1 MQRKL
6 KCQGSKEIGKERS
19 ICSLILCAKAVN
31 IPQLKTARCRFGGNI
46 QLCSWLR
53 TVVDATIY
61 HPHSPLEMKDFC
73 LRWHGCCPDIA
84 FSCHP
89 CLRTACAEGSS
100 LSKDMFPPW
109 GSPNSVTGMC
119 RVTKRRLWP
128 QVSAALKGHLG
139 TLHEIN

>member
-46 QLCSWLR
+46 QLCSWLP

-100 LSKDMFPPW
+100 LSKDMFVPSLGQPKFSDW
-109 GSPNSVTGMC
+109 YVQSNKAQTLAPSQRSSKGPSWNS
-119 RVTKRRLWP
+119 
-128 QVSAALKGHLG
+128 S
-139 TLHEIN
+139 